1 MASEPVCRGLLRQQA
16 ITNIVLLKGDAKA
29 PKDGVI
35 VSKTVGGLCAT
46 IKGQNSFSGILG
58 CYFVHEASNVDDAT
72 GHTS

>member
-1 MASEPVCRGLLRQQA
+1 
-16 ITNIVLLKGDAKA
+16 VLLKGDAKA